1 MKIQGTNRI
10 LFLKCLEYFLKIMS
24 LWPKVSKSI
33 TYWYF
38 INNPMKTDLQA
49 RELTKN
55 KCDKDLKLL
64 GAKEKET
71 NSVYIQ
77 TFIYI
82 V

>member
-1 MKIQGTNRI
+1 MKIQGTNI
-10 LFLKCLEYFLKIMS
+10 FYSLNAWNISLQIMS

-38 INNPMKTDLQA
+38 INNPMKIDLQA

-77 TFIYI
+77 IFIFI